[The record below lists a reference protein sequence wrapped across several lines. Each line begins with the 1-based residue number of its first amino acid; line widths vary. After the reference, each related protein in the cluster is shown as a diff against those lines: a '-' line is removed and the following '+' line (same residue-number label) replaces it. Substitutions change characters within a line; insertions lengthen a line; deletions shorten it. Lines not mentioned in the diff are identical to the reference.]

1 MVKVGNDE
9 GLDRVW
15 NYEEIK
21 GMDKETLVVKSTIS

>member
-9 GLDRVW
+9 GLDRVLD
-15 NYEEIK
+15 YGEIK